1 MDNKTYEFVED
12 KTMTIQQYINNIFKW
27 MVIGVLTTFIT
38 AYALEETTFIYNE
51 SMLPLLLIFFQF
63 AVVIGLSRHLMT
75 MQPIMAKVLYIT
87 YSVLTGVTFSYIVA
101 NYTTLSVGL
110 AFLVAAIYFGVLVI
124 LGTVVKMD
132 LTRIGTVCLA
142 GLFVYIIFSIVM
154 LFFNFGILSLLMPF
168 ISLVLF
174 AGITAYDMQ
183 KSLQLYNNAVSNPE
197 MLEKLSIYGA
207 FSLYLDFVNIFL
219 NILRLLGDNK

>member
-75 MQPIMAKVLYIT
+75 MKPIMAKVLYIT

-101 NYTTLSVGL
+101 NYTTLSVAL
-110 AFLVAAIYFGVLVI
+110 AF
-124 LGTVVKMD
+124 
-132 LTRIGTVCLA
+132 
-142 GLFVYIIFSIVM
+142 
-154 LFFNFGILSLLMPF
+154 
-168 ISLVLF
+168 
-174 AGITAYDMQ
+174 
-183 KSLQLYNNAVSNPE
+183 
-197 MLEKLSIYGA
+197 
-207 FSLYLDFVNIFL
+207 
-219 NILRLLGDNK
+219 